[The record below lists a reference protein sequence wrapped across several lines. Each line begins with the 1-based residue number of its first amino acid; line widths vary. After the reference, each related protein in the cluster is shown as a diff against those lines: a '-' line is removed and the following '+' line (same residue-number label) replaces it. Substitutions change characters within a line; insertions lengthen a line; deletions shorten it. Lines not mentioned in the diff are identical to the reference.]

1 MKKLQQK
8 YSFAV
13 LNKIYPLAKR
23 ATKNKSRGSA
33 GNNRKTGEVFLQNNS
48 QKENIVEL
56 PSGLQYEIVENT
68 DSKEFPSEISIITI
82 HQRAKLLNG
91 TILEDTY
98 RKNEAEVVKL
108 EELIEGLQEGIPLM
122 PRGSRFKFWVPS
134 DLAWGKNGTG
144 NKIPPESVLFFDIRL
159 IDFY

>member
-1 MKKLQQK
+1 M
-8 YSFAV
+8 
-13 LNKIYPLAKR
+13 AKR

-33 GNNRKTGEVFLQNNS
+33 GNNRKTGEVFLKNNS
-48 QKENIVEL
+48 QKANIAESN
-56 PSGLQYEIVENT
+56 SGLQYEIVEKTNS
-68 DSKEFPSEISIITI
+68 DEYPMGQSIITI

-98 RKNEAEVVKL
+98 RKNEPEIVKL
-108 EELIEGLQEGIPLM
+108 EELIEGLQEGIQLM
-122 PRGSRFKFWVPS
+122 PKGSRFKFWVPS

-159 IDFY
+159 IDFF